1 MRIAARPSA
10 LPAAISMLT
19 CKLRLQGGASVSGPA
34 VLAKPGSYQGRAVV
48 TFLDDGRRVQLVDPF
63 AYIDPATLKWDVP
76 AGAIVDGAS
85 IPHPL
90 WGIIGGP
97 FEGKYRAAS
106 IIHDWY
112 CDVRTR
118 PWKAVHRV
126 FYDAMLTSGVSA
138 GRAKLMYAGVLWGG
152 PRWSETVVANNNLMG
167 SAAATVG
174 RMVRRLAPTFLFGH
188 MIRAPEA
195 QPPKPAGYRFP
206 LAQSDVDGLSKSV
219 AKLDLTAIESLVE
232 DRVQSLN
239 PEMLPG

>member
-1 MRIAARPSA
+1 M
-10 LPAAISMLT
+10 
-19 CKLRLQGGASVSGPA
+19 
-34 VLAKPGSYQGRAVV
+34 AKPAKAGKPGTYQGRAVV
-48 TFLDDGRRVQLVDPF
+48 TLLDDGRRVQLVDPF

-85 IPHPL
+85 IPQPL

-138 GRAKLMYAGVLWGG
+138 GRAKPMYAGVLWGG
-152 PRWSETVVANNNLMG
+152 PRWSETVVANASLHVDDYLKSSRPG
-167 SAAATVG
+167 SGMLHYPMPADEFGIPSRGG
-174 RMVRRLAPTFLFGH
+174 RTKGGA
-188 MIRAPEA
+188 
-195 QPPKPAGYRFP
+195 PKPAKPEAYRFP

-219 AKLDLTAIESLVE
+219 AALDLTAIEGLVE
-232 DRVQSLN
+232 DQVRSLN
-239 PEMLPG
+239 PETLPG